1 MLDKS
6 KAIHLIGIGGVGMSA
21 LAELFISLGYKV
33 TGSERFLDSGKRLP
47 VLVALESQGV
57 VLFPQ
62 TGEGI
67 DPATTGAIVA
77 STAIEATNPDIAAAN
92 RYSIPLYH
100 RSQALAE
107 CLENHKLIAIAG
119 TCGKSTTTAMVG
131 HILVEAG
138 LSPLVVNGAPVV
150 NWRSQTQTG
159 AVYPGSGEYA
169 VAEVDESDKSLLNF
183 KPAIAVI
190 TNCSAD
196 HFSLDETNV
205 LFDDFSKLVSGPVI
219 DGRNE
224 QIPEVVEHDWSV
236 EFSYKNQTFVVPLPG
251 KHNGE
256 NAYWAVRIAEQL
268 GIALDV
274 IAAALKSFGGVAR
287 RLELV
292 GTKNG
297 ARIIDEYAHNT
308 EKLRASIQTMQARA
322 ERVLVLWRPHGY
334 APLRKMF
341 SALEEMFAE
350 TLRPSDALYLLPV
363 FDAVGTTNRTIQTD
377 ELANALAARGV
388 NVEYVLSHK
397 EAYDKISPQLAPGV
411 YVGIFGARDPELT
424 ETANKLCDK

>member
-1 MLDKS
+1 MLDKT

-21 LAELFISLGYKV
+21 LAELFVTLGYKV

-57 VLFPQ
+57 TLFAQ
-62 TGEGI
+62 TGEGV

-77 STAIEATNPDIAAAN
+77 STAIEPTNPDIVAAN
-92 RYSIPLYH
+92 QFGIPILH
-100 RSQALAE
+100 RSEALAQ

-131 HILVEAG
+131 HILAEAG

-150 NWRSQTQTG
+150 NWRSQTRTG
-159 AVYPGSGEYA
+159 AVYSGTGEYA
-169 VAEVDESDKSLLNF
+169 VAEVDESDKSLMNF
-183 KPAIAVI
+183 HPALAVI

-196 HFSLDETNV
+196 HFCLLETNE
-205 LFDDFSKLVSGPVI
+205 LFDAFAKQVSGDLI
-219 DGRNE
+219 DGRRE
-224 QIPEVVEHDWSV
+224 SIPEMEEGEWSV
-236 EFSYKNQTFVVPLPG
+236 EFTYKNLKFILPLPG

-256 NAYWAVRIAEQL
+256 NAYWAVRVAEQL
-268 GIALDV
+268 GVPLEAA
-274 IAAALKSFGGVAR
+274 AAALKTFGGVAR

-308 EKLRASIQTMQARA
+308 EKLRASIMTMQARA
-322 ERVLVLWRPHGY
+322 KRVLVLWRPHGY
-334 APLRKMF
+334 APLKKMF

-363 FDAVGTTNRTIQTD
+363 FDAGGTTSRTIQSD
-377 ELANALAARGV
+377 ELAAALKQHGV
-388 NVEYVLSHK
+388 NVEYVLTHE
-397 EAYDKISPQLAPGV
+397 EAFNKISPQLAQGV
-411 YVGIFGARDPELT
+411 YVGVFGARDPELT
-424 ETANKLCDK
+424 ETANRLCH